1 VAGAS
6 AAQAGV
12 HHEESGATAA
22 AGQDFALAAASFST
36 ARQRLAGAG
45 VSMAGVIP
53 VVAVNLR
60 AARVVARIGHELSQ
74 SGQELVTGTDVRSLS
89 LQHGTVPL
97 DTLARLA
104 PRLQTLSVK
113 LTRASDEV
121 HRLPRT
127 LLLPQIR
134 RAVDRLDSRL
144 ALTARQTQQSADAA
158 AMVPEMLGANA
169 TRRYLLAIQNN
180 AEARATGGFI
190 GNFGELIAQSG
201 HISQGR
207 FGRIALL
214 NVPEG
219 TDRRVPAPAA
229 YLARYA
235 RFSPFDLWQN
245 VNLSPDFPTVGSVAA
260 GLYSRSG
267 GEPVDGVIGVDPI
280 ALSGMLRLTGPIQ
293 VARWPAP
300 ITADN
305 VVQIT
310 LQSAYDSLPNDERVV
325 FLGDVARAAFD
336 ALTSRD
342 LGGPVHL
349 AEVLGPV
356 VAQHHLQLYLT
367 HPLEEAF
374 ASRLGASGAFVPA
387 SGDQL
392 LVTTQNASANKVD
405 YYLKRAVTYQVVVE
419 PVSANLQAGTSARV
433 HGELSVELT
442 NAAPDNGHSAD
453 ALGPYDPRFQAGEN
467 RTFLS
472 VYTPLAVSTSS
483 LDGEA
488 LALESGTEFG
498 RNVYSTFVNIPAGG
512 RRTVTMAVAGLV
524 RVDAGGW
531 YTLELPRQP
540 ALGTDRVT
548 MTLDAPSGW
557 EIQSDS
563 RGAAWGRHFEIT
575 LNVSGPRSLRL
586 RIRRTGALAFLDPVS
601 GAHSSP

>member
-1 VAGAS
+1 
-6 AAQAGV
+6 
-12 HHEESGATAA
+12 
-22 AGQDFALAAASFST
+22 
-36 ARQRLAGAG
+36 
-45 VSMAGVIP
+45 
-53 VVAVNLR
+53 VAVNLH
-60 AARVVARIGHELSQ
+60 AARVLARIGQELSR

-97 DTLARLA
+97 DALARLA
-104 PRLQTLSVK
+104 PRLQTLTVQ
-113 LTRASDEV
+113 LTSASEEV
-121 HRLPRT
+121 HRLART

-134 RAVDRLDSRL
+134 RAVALLDDKL
-144 ALTARQTQQSADAA
+144 TLTARRTQQSADAA
-158 AMVPEMLGANA
+158 TMVPAMLGSDGP
-169 TRRYLLAIQNN
+169 RRYLLAIQNN

-190 GNFGELIAQSG
+190 GDFGELIAQSG

-219 TDRRVPAPAA
+219 TDRHVPAPAD
-229 YLARYA
+229 YLVRYA

-245 VNLSPDFPTVGSVAA
+245 VNMSPDFPTVGAVAA
-260 GLYSRSG
+260 GLYSRSAG
-267 GEPVDGVIGVDPI
+267 APVDGVIGVDPI

-293 VARWPAP
+293 VAPWPSP

-305 VVQIT
+305 VVQVT
-310 LQSAYDSLPNDERVV
+310 LQSAYDSLPNDERVA

-349 AEVLGPV
+349 AQELGPV

-374 ASRLGASGAFVPA
+374 VSRLGASGAFAPA

-405 YYLKRAVTYQVVVE
+405 YYLSRAVKYQVVVE
-419 PVSANLQAGTSARV
+419 PVSANLEGGATARV
-433 HGELSVELT
+433 HGKLSVELT
-442 NAAPDNGHSAD
+442 NGAPDHGHSAD

-472 VYTPLAVSTSS
+472 VYTALAVSTSS
-483 LDGEA
+483 LDSES
-488 LALESGTEFG
+488 LAVESGTELG
-498 RNVYSTFVNIPAGG
+498 RNVYSTFVSIPAGST
-512 RRTVTMAVAGLV
+512 RTVTMAVAGSV
-524 RVDAGGW
+524 NIDPGGW

-540 ALGTDRVT
+540 ALGNDRLT
-548 MTLDAPSGW
+548 MTIDVPSGW

-563 RGAAWGRHFEIT
+563 TGAAWGRRAEIA
-575 LNVSGPRSLRL
+575 LDVSGPQSLRL
-586 RIRRTGALAFLDPVS
+586 RMRRTGAMAFLDPVS
-601 GAHSSP
+601 SGHSSR